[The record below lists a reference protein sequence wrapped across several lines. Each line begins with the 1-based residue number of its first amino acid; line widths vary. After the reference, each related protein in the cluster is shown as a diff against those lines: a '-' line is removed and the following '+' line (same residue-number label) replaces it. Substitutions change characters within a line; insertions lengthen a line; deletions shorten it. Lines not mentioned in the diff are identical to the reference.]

1 MQPPTVAAGEHAV
14 ETKSL
19 HRSREKTQA
28 GSRREEP
35 LFLTFHGVSQD
46 ATRALLCAVGT
57 PDVQQGFLFDS
68 ALGKHSEAEGL
79 LAASSEDHSAL
90 EERSHEREKELK
102 KLVGETL
109 NVDEML
115 ETLNDVKR
123 STDKYPIR
131 PSGFGNINA
140 DFKREEPN
148 AEHPLSGLNSGKQ
161 TLDCRDVPAAVEAN
175 IHLVGL
181 QKEASSHESL
191 EETLGDRGKGT
202 RSMETRRE
210 SDFQERNMEAKR
222 ALQREILC
230 DLFLN
235 ALLFCRDEAFSEAAT
250 STFLGILKKVL
261 QDSMLGK
268 LSPVASAKAF
278 KRLLLTYS
286 IQRPPSSIK
295 VFTSRALQA
304 AMTYGVETFYRHY
317 QLYAHCFTVRN
328 YLVFQQ
334 ETVPLPPRPRLSL
347 QEFPVDAAEETCG
360 EETDKDARASAKMPS
375 EIFGQTI

>member
-1 MQPPTVAAGEHAV
+1 MRCYSFLSG
-14 ETKSL
+14 
-19 HRSREKTQA
+19 RSVSK
-28 GSRREEP
+28 SRRGEMRRSCAEQRERASVGEESV
-35 LFLTFHGVSQD
+35 L
-46 ATRALLCAVGT
+46 
-57 PDVQQGFLFDS
+57 
-68 ALGKHSEAEGL
+68 SEPV
-79 LAASSEDHSAL
+79 L
-90 EERSHEREKELK
+90 ESVEKRKCSEREKLNGK
-102 KLVGETL
+102 KTSCSDTNCCTEFA
-109 NVDEML
+109 L
-115 ETLNDVKR
+115 EKR
-123 STDKYPIR
+123 NLCLPAVASDPIR
-131 PSGFGNINA
+131 PSDFGNVNA

-181 QKEASSHESL
+181 QKEASSHENL

-222 ALQREILC
+222 VLQREILC

-347 QEFPVDAAEETCG
+347 QEFPVDAPEETGG
-360 EETDKDARASAKMPS
+360 EETDKDPRASAKMPS